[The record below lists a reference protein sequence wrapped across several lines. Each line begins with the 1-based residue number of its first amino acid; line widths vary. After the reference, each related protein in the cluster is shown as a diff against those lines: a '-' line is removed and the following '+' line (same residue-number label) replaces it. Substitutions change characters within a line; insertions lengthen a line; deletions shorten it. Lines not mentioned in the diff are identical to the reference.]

1 MSEIAVYMEGGGD
14 STGTKAL
21 LRQGIS
27 EFLRS
32 LRDSACQKGLHWK
45 VVLCGGRGATHEAFL
60 NATKTSPGTFLVLLV
75 DSEGPVASP
84 LSPRTHLKQHD
95 GWDLPAISERSIH
108 LMIQTMEA
116 WIIADTNAVAGYY
129 GQYFLK
135 KALPAA
141 DNLEGFEKARLENA
155 LKRATAKTQKKEY
168 RKIRDAAALLRAIDP
183 GIVRRRCPSCERLF
197 AILSEA
203 IDVA

>member
-1 MSEIAVYMEGGGD
+1 
-14 STGTKAL
+14 
-21 LRQGIS
+21 
-27 EFLRS
+27 
-32 LRDSACQKGLHWK
+32 
-45 VVLCGGRGATHEAFL
+45 
-60 NATKTSPGTFLVLLV
+60 
-75 DSEGPVASP
+75 VADP
-84 LSPRTHLKQHD
+84 LSPRTHLKQRD
-95 GWDLPAISERSIH
+95 GWDLPVISERSIH

-141 DNLEGFEKARLENA
+141 QYLEGVEKARIENA

-168 RKIRDAAALLRAIDP
+168 RKIRDAAAFLRAIDP

-197 AILSEA
+197 AIVSEA
-203 IDVA
+203 IGGA